1 MLTTE
6 LVIQN
11 HPSDYGLASYFRTY
25 TAYENQC
32 AHKRQSDKDM
42 KKIKSPGILCV
53 FG

>member
-1 MLTTE
+1 MLTNE
-6 LVIQN
+6 LAIQN
-11 HPSDYGLASYFRTY
+11 HPSVDGLASYFRTY

-42 KKIKSPGILCV
+42 KNIKSPGILYV